1 MADLRQVI
9 GSISTDYQSA
19 VYCATITHDGS
30 TKNGFTECQD
40 DTVNTDG
47 SGTYE
52 RKLKEGSKGK
62 EPGPGRK
69 LLHWIEM

>member
-1 MADLRQVI
+1 VI
-9 GSISTDYQSA
+9 GSISTDFSSA

-30 TKNGFTECQD
+30 TKNGFTECTD
-40 DTVNTDG
+40 DTVNTTG

-62 EPGPGRK
+62 EPGLGRA
-69 LLHWIEM
+69 LLDRIGM